1 MIWRQVFSTFVVVV
15 ALSLSTAVSAALITN
30 APRLIAYRV
39 NIQLIQTALDDGT
52 SPATVLGDATQQADI
67 EAKVDSIWAQA
78 GIDINFLPNVVRYN
92 NTFAYQGKGGTRPD
106 SDLSQIISGATSKGD
121 VLNADPT
128 VIDMFFVSIPPGWP
142 PEGTNWVNGESNI
155 GTNGITEHIGSTVPP
170 SASGRELAAHWIA
183 HEIGHNLGLYH
194 SAIGSSNLMN
204 PTTRVT
210 EQLTTDQ
217 IDDVLKWNFQDD
229 AVAYIPQNGTRFPK
243 LIPEP
248 ISGDYNRDGKVDAAD
263 YVIWR
268 ATVGSASFMAADG
281 NRDNVVDST
290 DLATWQAHMGA
301 QIVAP
306 SLTGDFNH
314 DGKVDAGDYVIW
326 RNTLRQTVP
335 YGSGADA
342 NMNGIVDSGDYA
354 LWQSNYGAAAA
365 TGTSATSAGVPEPST
380 WLLASIAV
388 AMIVAFRNCRHGS
401 PFYAARR

>member
-1 MIWRQVFSTFVVVV
+1 MFLRQVFSTFVAVV
-15 ALSLSTAVSAALITN
+15 ALSLSTAVFAALITN
-30 APRLIAYRV
+30 PPRPIAYRV

-52 SPATVLGDATQQADI
+52 SPATVLGDPTQQADI
-67 EAKVDSIWAQA
+67 ESKVDSIWAQA

-92 NTFAYQGKGGTRPD
+92 NTFAYQGNGITRPD
-106 SDLSQIISGATSKGD
+106 SDLSQIVSSATAKGGI
-121 VLNADPT
+121 LNSDST

-142 PEGTNWVNGESNI
+142 AEGTNWVNGESNI
-155 GTNGITEHIGSTVPP
+155 GTNGITEHIGSTVPG
-170 SASGRELAAHWIA
+170 SASGRELAAHWIS

-194 SAIGSSNLMN
+194 SAVGATNLMN

-217 IDDVLKWNFQDD
+217 IEDVLKWNFQDD

-248 ISGDYNRDGKVDAAD
+248 IPGDYNRDGKVDAAD

-268 ATVGSASFMAADG
+268 GTLGTASFMAADG
-281 NRDNVVDST
+281 NRDNVVDSA

-314 DGKVDAGDYVIW
+314 DGKVDTADYVVW
-326 RNTLRQTVP
+326 RTSLGKTVP

-354 LWQSNYGAAAA
+354 MWQSNFG
-365 TGTSATSAGVPEPST
+365 ATSVTGASAASPGVPEPST
-380 WLLASIAV
+380 WLLATIAAAV
-388 AMIVAFRNCRHGS
+388 LIAFRNGRHGS
-401 PFYAARR
+401 PF